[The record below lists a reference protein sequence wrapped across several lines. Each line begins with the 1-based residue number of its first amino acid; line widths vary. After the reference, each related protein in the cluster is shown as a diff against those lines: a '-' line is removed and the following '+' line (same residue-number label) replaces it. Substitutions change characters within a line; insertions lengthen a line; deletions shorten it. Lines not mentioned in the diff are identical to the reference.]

1 MTDTL
6 EFLINNFP
14 WCRMCG
20 KSLPHQDYLCSQG
33 CCVYPWNYDDAIIR
47 QKIQNTGDLKQWP
60 SSEICD
66 DLDKCMNSC
75 CDCQYGWS
83 DIVQNACYVKH
94 LMSILYLG
102 KKYSDKIELLTNLI
116 DKIGIE
122 MYNKLCEYRKNTFL
136 SGILKTRTDILYE
149 HDNRPYINLLRKQKK
164 FDIIERLPQKKNIF
178 YEGNDYYT
186 KKCLDEQLTNSIE
199 TLLTEKTKLGRFAFS
214 SFAFSSK
221 KCKLTTDKLQKLHKL
236 NMLELQLRP
245 LYARQ
250 KLIFNTGVEGVDW
263 IWCLYKSPLLSR
275 TIIVDVYGYY
285 DDKIDSKFTD
295 EENYIVKKF
304 YCGETYRNCD
314 ENFIIHRKPE
324 KQNSDYYPIITLD
337 KFMKNIIMF
346 EIDNTKYFPYSNK
359 QYPKLYD
366 NPDFE
371 SVTGYSLCAESYK
384 Y

>member
-6 EFLINNFP
+6 EFLINNFT

-20 KSLPHQDYLCSQG
+20 KSLPHQDYLCTQG
-33 CCVYPWNYDDAIIR
+33 CCVYPWKYDDANIR
-47 QKIQNTGDLKQWP
+47 QKIENTDNLKQWP
-60 SSEICD
+60 STEICE
-66 DLDKCMNSC
+66 DLHKCMNSC

-122 MYNKLCEYRKNTFL
+122 MYNKLCEYRKKTFL
-136 SGILKTRTDILYE
+136 SGILETRTDILYE
-149 HDNRPYINLLRKQKK
+149 HNNRAYINLLRKQKK
-164 FDIIERLPQKKNIF
+164 LDIVDPDVPKKNIF
-178 YEGNDYYT
+178 YEGNAYYT

-199 TLLTEKTKLGRFAFS
+199 ILLTEKRKLERSLFS
-214 SFAFSSK
+214 NEES
-221 KCKLTTDKLQKLHKL
+221 KLTTDKL
-236 NMLELQLRP
+236 NILELQLKP
-245 LYARQ
+245 LYTSESIL
-250 KLIFNTGVEGVDW
+250 KSGVEGIDW
-263 IWCLYKSPLLSR
+263 IWYLYKSSPCSTFR
-275 TIIVDVYGYY
+275 TTIVDVYGYY
-285 DDKIDSKFTD
+285 DDKTDSKFTD

-304 YCGETYRNCD
+304 SCGGMYRNSD
-314 ENFIIHRKPE
+314 ENFIIHRKP
-324 KQNSDYYPIITLD
+324 KITNSDYYPIITLD
-337 KFMKNIIMF
+337 KFMKNIIVF
-346 EIDNTKYFPYSNK
+346 EIDNTKYFPYSDK

-371 SVTGYSLCAESYK
+371 SITGHSLCAESYK

>member
-6 EFLINNFP
+6 ELLINIFP

-33 CCVYPWNYDDAIIR
+33 CCVYPWNYDDADIR
-47 QKIQNTGDLKQWP
+47 RKIQNTGDLKQWP

-66 DLDKCMNSC
+66 NLNKCMNSC
-75 CDCQYGWS
+75 CNCQYGWS
-83 DIVQNACYVKH
+83 DIVQNRCYVRH
-94 LMSILYLG
+94 MLSILYLG
-102 KKYSDKIELLTNLI
+102 KKHCVMIELLTNSI
-116 DKIGIE
+116 NKIGIE
-122 MYNKLCEYRKNTFL
+122 MYNKLCEYRKKTFY
-136 SGILKTRTDILYE
+136 SGILETRTDILYE
-149 HDNRPYINLLRKQKK
+149 YDNRAYINLLRKQKK
-164 FDIIERLPQKKNIF
+164 FDIIERLAQKKNIF

-199 TLLTEKTKLGRFAFS
+199 TLLTEKHKLARFQFS
-214 SFAFSSK
+214 NK
-221 KCKLTTDKLQKLHKL
+221 KSKLTIDKLHKL

-245 LYARQ
+245 LFNRRES
-250 KLIFNTGVEGVDW
+250 IINTGVEGVDW
-263 IWCLYKSPLLSR
+263 TWCLYKSPLLSR
-275 TIIVDVYGYY
+275 TIIIDVYGYY

-304 YCGETYRNCD
+304 CCGGTYRNCD

-337 KFMKNIIMF
+337 NFMRNIIVF

-359 QYPKLYD
+359 QYPKLYE
-366 NPDFE
+366 NSDFE
-371 SVTGYSLCAESYK
+371 SITDYSLSVESDTYK
-384 Y
+384 IIN